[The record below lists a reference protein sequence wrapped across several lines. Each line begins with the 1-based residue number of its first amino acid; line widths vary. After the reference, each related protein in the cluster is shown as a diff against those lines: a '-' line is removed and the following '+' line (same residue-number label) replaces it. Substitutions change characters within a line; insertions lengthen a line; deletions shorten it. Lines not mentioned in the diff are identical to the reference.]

1 MGILSW
7 IFLGLI
13 VGMLAKWVM
22 PGKDKGGIIVT
33 TILGI
38 TGAALGGWI
47 SILLGFGKIDG
58 CNVGSLLVAIIGAII
73 TLWIYRKIRS

>member
-7 IFLGLI
+7 IFFGLI
-13 VGMLAKWVM
+13 VGMLTKWLM

-33 TILGI
+33 TILGM
-38 TGAALGGWI
+38 TGAVLGGWI

-58 CNVGSLLVAIIGAII
+58 FNFGSLLVAIIGAII
-73 TLWIYRKIRS
+73 TLWIYRKLRS